1 MFRIFLLVSALIYAS
16 VILADPSLD
25 SKTDQAVNIEQKK
38 LRAGQFIWNGN
49 AVPSG
54 PVVALVSIPEQ
65 RIYLY
70 RNGILIGLSTVST
83 GKRGY
88 GTPAGI
94 FAVLEKDRHHR
105 SRTYDNAPM
114 PYANRLTWGGV
125 ALHAGH
131 VASRPA
137 SHGCIRLPTQ
147 FARLLFN
154 VSTLGMTV
162 IIKGYQGQTFRL
174 AYPAVAAPVDSL
186 EYQLIN
192 SPDLLPTEEFRWQPE
207 NAPEGS
213 VSVILSETEQQLLV
227 YRHGIEIG
235 RAKISMILTEK
246 NPGTHAF
253 IMQEGEGTDSHP
265 LLNHHWTAMGINQD
279 DMLLNAAFF
288 KQLNIPIE
296 FATVLD
302 NLLTPGTTL
311 LITDKPMLRQQQ
323 IIRKTSVA
331 QSRCIKGDC
340 VYGQGIQI
348 YADGSKYI
356 GQFKNGL
363 SEGQGQLIFPN
374 GEKYV
379 GEFKNDRFQSN

>member
-1 MFRIFLLVSALIYAS
+1 MFRIFLLVSVFIYAP
-16 VILADPSLD
+16 VLLAEPLSGN
-25 SKTDQAVNIEQKK
+25 KADQTVNIDPKK

-70 RNGILIGLSTVST
+70 RNGILIAISTVST
-83 GKRGY
+83 GKHGY

-114 PYANRLTWGGV
+114 PYANRLTWAGV

-131 VASRPA
+131 VPRYPA

-162 IIKGYQGQTFRL
+162 IIKGYQGQAFRL
-174 AYPAVAAPVDSL
+174 AYPVVSLPVDFDEHNVIDSL
-186 EYQLIN
+186 ELI
-192 SPDLLPTEEFRWQPE
+192 SDEEFRWQPE

-213 VSVILSETEQQLLV
+213 VSIILSETDQQLLV
-227 YRHGIEIG
+227 YRNGIEIG
-235 RAKISMILTEK
+235 RAKISMIFTDK

-253 IMQEGEGTDSHP
+253 IMQEGERTDSHA
-265 LLNHHWTAMGINQD
+265 LLSHRWTAMDINQD
-279 DMLLNAAFF
+279 DMLLNATFF
-288 KQLNIPIE
+288 ERLTIPTE
-296 FATVLD
+296 FVKVMD
-302 NLLTPGTTL
+302 EILTPGTTL

-323 IIRKTSVA
+323 ILRKVSVT
-331 QSRCIKGDC
+331 QSRCVRGNC
-340 VYGQGIQI
+340 VHGQGIQI

-379 GEFKNDRFQSN
+379 GEFKNDRFQWN